1 MNIGAIS
8 FYILK
13 RSMSYICPTCQSQNS
28 TALPNLTDKSDKE
41 SQEAKELGSQ
51 IQFKDKKEDELKKE
65 GEPITSTTTDVE
77 PPAEMNNQISE
88 TSTPILTRRLVS
100 TLSSSSNLN
109 ENEPNSVNQQ
119 SSLPQNR
126 VNTSS
131 TNNLQRQASLPNEQE
146 ESNLYKSVI
155 ILLSLVILF
164 LVIRRLFMIFDSVF
178 SLS

>member
-1 MNIGAIS
+1 
-8 FYILK
+8 
-13 RSMSYICPTCQSQNS
+13 MSYVCPTCQSQNS
-28 TALPNLTDKSDKE
+28 TALPNLTVKSDKE

-65 GEPITSTTTDVE
+65 SEPTPTSTTADVE
-77 PPAEMNNQISE
+77 PPSEMNNQINE
-88 TSTPILTRRLVS
+88 TSTPILTRRLIS
-100 TLSSSSNLN
+100 TPSSSSNLN
-109 ENEPNSVNQQ
+109 ENESNSVNQQ
-119 SSLPQNR
+119 SSLPPNR
-126 VNTSS
+126 VNSS
-131 TNNLQRQASLPNEQE
+131 SANNLQRQASLPNEQG